1 MTSNHGITEVRLE
14 AAITRYAYEA
24 CSGDHV
30 IAERTFDET
39 VEAAVECIKKD
50 IEQRCTTDETKFI
63 AKQEAECAFRLI
75 ASRFKEM
82 YLLSGVLKRY

>member
-1 MTSNHGITEVRLE
+1 MRDGITEARLE
-14 AAITRYAYEA
+14 AAIIRYAYEA

-30 IAERTFDET
+30 IAEHTFDET

-50 IEQRCTTDETKFI
+50 IEQGGATNETKAA
-63 AKQEAECAFRLI
+63 AKREAECAFRLI

-82 YLLSGVLKRY
+82 YLLSGGLKKY